1 MAQGIVRRGLPRE
14 LRATTYLIAFVV
26 ATVATV
32 LVTRGVLAAAGFPQL
47 SGSGLHVAHVL
58 WGGLLM
64 ALALVLVMSF
74 VGPMIRPVVAVIGG
88 IGFGLFIDEVG
99 KFVTSENDYFFR
111 PAAAIMYVVIVLFV
125 LFIQALHGRRR
136 PQPEE
141 LLAGA
146 LVEAVGGAAGGIS
159 DGRRARALALVDQ
172 AGDQPAAAETAA
184 MLRALPRTTRQVG
197 DPLTWIGER
206 VRRIGGAIVTKR
218 WLRITL
224 VVILCITA
232 AGGLL
237 TALIVILIQVLPA
250 SLSKNLSAGTSA
262 WAAIPAGLAAV
273 CVVVGIRRLRQD
285 PRSAYTW
292 FERAVLIDLLLTQPF
307 VVAADQF
314 SALPSIVIDLL
325 MLAAFGAAKT
335 AARAGTL
342 PNRAMASRRRDV
354 GETASGRSG
363 AEPSAASAVPV
374 DAAAGADAAAN
385 RETPSMGD
393 VVRPEHDAVPSE
405 RHAVPSEASPP
416 AP

>member
-1 MAQGIVRRGLPRE
+1 MAHGILRRGLPRE

-125 LFIQALHGRRR
+125 LLIQALHGRHR

-159 DGRRARALALVDQ
+159 DGRRARALALVEQ

-197 DPLTWIGER
+197 DPLTWIGDR
-206 VRRIGGAIVTKR
+206 VRRVGGAIVTKR

-224 VVILCITA
+224 VVILCINA
-232 AGGLL
+232 ASGLL

-250 SLSKNLSAGTSA
+250 SVSKNLSAGASA
-262 WAAIPAGLAAV
+262 WVAIPAGLAAV

-307 VVAADQF
+307 VVATDQF
-314 SALPSIVIDLL
+314 SALPSIIIDLL

-335 AARAGTL
+335 AARTGTL
-342 PNRAMASRRRDV
+342 PNRAMASRRRDA
-354 GETASGRSG
+354 GETASGASG
-363 AEPSAASAVPV
+363 AEPSERSAVPV
-374 DAAAGADAAAN
+374 DAAAGPVAAGN
-385 RETPSMGD
+385 GEMRSKGD
-393 VVRPEHDAVPSE
+393 VRQSERDAVPT
-405 RHAVPSEASPP
+405 EASPP
-416 AP
+416 TP